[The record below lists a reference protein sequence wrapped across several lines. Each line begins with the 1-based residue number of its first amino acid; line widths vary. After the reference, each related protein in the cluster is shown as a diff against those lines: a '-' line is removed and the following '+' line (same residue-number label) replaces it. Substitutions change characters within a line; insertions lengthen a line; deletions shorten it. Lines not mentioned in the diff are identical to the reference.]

1 MKLKKC
7 PKCNKSLSLDNFTS
21 TRAKFCRPCTKIHQL
36 ELRNAMIQ
44 RSLDRTKVKKQKTK
58 GIVKTSDLKKTT
70 QRIVNKWIRERDKD
84 QPCLA
89 CGRFQ
94 DKQDASH
101 FLASGSSG
109 YLRYCPINIHNTCYA
124 CNRYKHGNLLLY
136 RIGLVKKIGLESV
149 EWLEENREKLH
160 KYTTEQLKAIINS
173 CKEDNYGI
181 EIWKDIMSWVQT
193 RG

>member
-7 PKCNKSLSLDNFTS
+7 PKCMRSLPITLFTS
-21 TRAKFCRPCTKIHQL
+21 TRAKFCVPCTRIHQL

-70 QRIVNKWIRERDKD
+70 QRIVNKWIRERDCD
-84 QPCLA
+84 NPCLA

-136 RIGLVKKIGLESV
+136 RIGLVKKIGLKKV
-149 EWLEENREKLH
+149 EWLENNREQLH
-160 KYTTEQLKAIINS
+160 KYTPEQLKAIMDS
-173 CKEDNYGI
+173 CKDDSYCF
-181 EIWKDIMSWVQT
+181 EIWEEIMKQA
-193 RG
+193 

>member
-1 MKLKKC
+1 MKLKNC
-7 PKCNKSLSLDNFTS
+7 PKCKQSLPVSSFTS
-21 TRAKFCRPCTKIHQL
+21 VQAKYCNLCKRLHQL

-84 QPCLA
+84 QSCLA

-94 DKQDASH
+94 EKQDASH
-101 FLASGSSG
+101 FWAQGSSG

-124 CNRYKHGNLLLY
+124 CNRYKHGNLLEY
-136 RIGLVKKIGLESV
+136 EIGLTQKIGLKNV
-149 EWLEENREKLH
+149 EWLENNRKNIH
-160 KYTTEQLKAIINS
+160 SYTTEQLKAIMDS
-173 CKEDNYGI
+173 CKDDSYCI
-181 EIWKDIMSWVQT
+181 EIWQEIMSQA
-193 RG
+193 

>member
-1 MKLKKC
+1 MKLKNC
-7 PKCNKSLSLDNFTS
+7 PKCVVSLPLANFTS
-21 TRAKFCRPCTKIHQL
+21 VRAKYCIPCTKIHQL

-94 DKQDASH
+94 DKQDCSH
-101 FLASGSSG
+101 YIAQGSSG
-109 YLRYCPINIHNTCYA
+109 FLRYHPYNLNNTCYA
-124 CNRYKHGNLLLY
+124 CNRYKHGNLIYY
-136 RIGLVKKIGLESV
+136 RIGLVKKIGLKNV
-149 EWLEENREKLH
+149 EWLEENKEVLH
-160 KYTTEQLKAIINS
+160 LYTKEQLKAITDS
-173 CKEDNYGI
+173 CKDDSYCVT
-181 EIWKDIMSWVQT
+181 IWKDIVDTM
-193 RG
+193 